1 MRLLVDISALP
12 DNAKWDTGLAKYS
25 LACLSGFAQ
34 LGLKDITVLCTNN
47 RKRALETLFPLFNIL
62 SFKRFQLLID
72 SFRWRRSIRKS
83 NCDVV
88 FFPILG
94 KKFDFIK
101 TNKPFVQTIHDLQ
114 LYKVTRPYSSY
125 ITKRFLLPWRIRRA
139 NKIIAISEY
148 TKGDILSFFKALPED
163 RVVVIHNGVLVPE
176 IGNTPVTERPYILT
190 VNSLMKYKNLSTLLR
205 AFALIKDRIPH
216 DLILVGKETEYWKK
230 DLSNYII
237 ANGLEGRVKRLD
249 NLNEESLWG
258 LYKAADVFV
267 TTSLMEGFGYTPVE
281 AAIAGTKVI
290 STKETALPESTM
302 GLVYYYEP
310 ATDPLTLSKKILEVL
325 DLEDVDKRE
334 SISRELIKEYD
345 PVTKARE
352 IYSLLESLV

>member
-25 LACLSGFAQ
+25 LSCLSGFAQ
-34 LGLKDITVLCTNN
+34 LGLKNITVLCTEN

-62 SFKRFQLLID
+62 SFKRFHLLVD

-83 NCDVV
+83 NCDVI

-101 TNKPFVQTIHDLQ
+101 TSKPFVQTIHALH
-114 LYKVTRPYSSY
+114 LYKVTKPYSSF
-125 ITKRFLLPWRIRRA
+125 ITKAFLLPSRIRRA
-139 NKIIAISEY
+139 KKIIAISEY

-163 RVVVIHNGVLVPE
+163 RVVVIHNGVLVPKT
-176 IGNTPVTERPYILT
+176 GNTPVTGRPYILT

-216 DLILVGKETEYWKK
+216 DLVLVGKETEYWKTE
-230 DLSNYII
+230 LSSFIN
-237 ANGLEGRVKRLD
+237 ASGLEGRVKRLG

-258 LYKAADVFV
+258 LYKASDVFV

-281 AAIAGTKVI
+281 AAIAGTKVV

-310 ATDPLTLSKKILEVL
+310 ATNPVSLSEKILEVL

-352 IYSLLESLV
+352 IHSLLESLV